1 MRITNNKNIQTME
14 QKDIDIY
21 EILKGEEY
29 GTELYT
35 PKCGRVW
42 HSGMANDKDSA
53 KAIWTEDE
61 AGREHFFDKNGKIYK
76 EGEVLLFPSKEMR
89 DWSKFFK
96 KGDVLIC
103 YEGKKPYYTIF
114 DGFENN
120 TYRAFKGKFAH
131 DCYEDKWYQNE
142 GNLSTSTF
150 HKLNRADSEIY
161 VTKIEERF
169 GGKLNRE
176 TLEIEKPQPEF
187 KDGDIVVA
195 EGENKGKKIFIFR
208 YKIRDSNTDEHGYK
222 SYINV
227 NSDGSLFN
235 NMTFYLRKDF
245 VYRPATD
252 SEKQQLFSAL
262 AKEGKAWDADK
273 KMIVNLKPAFEI
285 GKLYVFN
292 EEDEDGELA
301 IIGKLIVK
309 NERRDTLTFGDQYEI
324 ETEKFVTGQA
334 FDLRISLHD
343 ELREATENEVE
354 LFNKHYAIWEK
365 KEKEAMEQP
374 DFKPFDKVLVRCGK
388 GFKWLPA
395 FFVRDR
401 GEDFASRYN
410 VLPLHCGKTAD
421 FTSCIP
427 YEGNENFA
435 FTDYDFV
442 DLPF

>member
-1 MRITNNKNIQTME
+1 ME

-96 KGDVLIC
+96 KGDVLVSKDREVHIIFEKFEDDAFTKFRGKHYLWKEC
-103 YEGKKPYYTIF
+103 YNEEVFQMETSV
-114 DGFENN
+114 FEKASDDDAQTYINN
-120 TYRAFKGKFAH
+120 INK
-131 DCYEDKWYQNE
+131 C
-142 GNLSTSTF
+142 
-150 HKLNRADSEIY
+150 
-161 VTKIEERF
+161 F

-176 TLEIEKPQPEF
+176 TLEIEKSEF
-187 KDGDIVVA
+187 KDGDVLFVKCNDFAFIEIFEYSKKNGDLCDHA
-195 EGENKGKKIFIFR
+195 SLDITNQILDISGKYI
-208 YKIRDSNTDEHGYK
+208 IREDHITE
-222 SYINV
+222 
-227 NSDGSLFN
+227 
-235 NMTFYLRKDF
+235 LRL
-245 VYRPATD
+245 ATEE
-252 SEKQQLFSAL
+252 EKKQFFSAL
-262 AKEGKAWDADK
+262 AKKGKAWDAEK
-273 KMIVNLKPAFEI
+273 KQVVDLKPVKLTFEI
-285 GKLYVFN
+285 GNLYVFN
-292 EEDEDGELA
+292 EQDEDGELT
-301 IIGKLIVK
+301 IIGKLIGK
-309 NERRDTLTFGDQYEI
+309 NESEDTLTFGNQYEI
-324 ETEKFVTGQA
+324 ENEKFVTDQA
-334 FDLRISLHD
+334 FDLRISVNK
-343 ELREATENEVE
+343 ELREATELEVE
-354 LFNKHYAIWEK
+354 LFNKHYAIWK
-365 KEKEAMEQP
+365 KEKEAKEQP
-374 DFKPFDKVLVRCGK
+374 AFKTFDKVLVRCGK

-410 VLPLHCGKTAD
+410 VLPLHSGKAAD
-421 FTSCIP
+421 FTQCIP
-427 YEGNENFA
+427 YEGHENFA